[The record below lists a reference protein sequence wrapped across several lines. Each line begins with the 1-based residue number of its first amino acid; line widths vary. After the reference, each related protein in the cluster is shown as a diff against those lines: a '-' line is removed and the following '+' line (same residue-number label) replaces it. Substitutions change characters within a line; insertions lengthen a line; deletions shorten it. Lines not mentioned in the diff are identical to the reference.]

1 MQQNVLSQVAGS
13 EQPQQEEVQ
22 LTELLPVKQSRIRE
36 NEIFKHMNTNADA
49 TDALKILQ
57 SFTTADSCYN
67 NDEHELCSRN
77 LSLCRKIEQIEQ
89 EKQEKDEKKWREDKL
104 RKSIAEYD
112 KQVIDSTEIRKE
124 KERNNVRRFE
134 NESRTKNRKYKH
146 FDKKS
151 MIGCV
156 VKSTKKRT
164 VVRTVENIKD
174 QRDEGNDDDGMKH
187 RYKLGENAFLENERG
202 NFLSENNGQV
212 ESTIYLDLDKNS
224 ELNDDVYIF
233 RRELI
238 DGEQGLKVNLRNVE
252 QSYENEKSA
261 KTTDGTL
268 FNRIAI
274 PCGTSIENNIDV
286 AEKQFITTAEK
297 NNTFGTKVTNPKL
310 LLEDSANVSNVN
322 FHITTMSYLAENK
335 DNNNKVQDEEN
346 PTNTLFRPE
355 ASNSIVATKSTSSTL
370 ISTSM
375 SSSSSSLS
383 SSLLSSSTPPP
394 YSKEENING
403 SECDRGKDQSTA
415 LHGMKTKQ
423 ENQQKRY
430 CCVVC
435 EARFKGS
442 GGLRNHYKI
451 VHGAGPIFKCDECG
465 KEFPL
470 KERLKLHVRTH
481 TGFKPYK
488 CPECDKSFARGG
500 QLVQHRRTHSQVKP
514 YRCGLCSGTF
524 TCAANLA
531 LHVKRHNGQKDHKCE
546 ICGRAFVRRDA
557 LKKHLECL
565 HRDVKSF
572 LCVICNKTFK
582 GHLPQHMRT
591 HARDRPHGCATCGQ
605 RFAQKSQLTVH
616 QRTHSGQRPFRCL
629 VCWQAFAHSTALKLH
644 TRRHT
649 GERPFKCAECNAGF
663 TQLPHWKKHM
673 KCIHGRNEP
682 YACKK
687 CTSFFRIKNDLECH
701 EKTCHPESETEH
713 DVPSTQTSDLITN
726 TIMPASISMA
736 LQPTATLLSNEIIS
750 DKPLPSP
757 SKYRIMTVE
766 RMRLL
771 LAVLLKRISKQERLD
786 ELGFGKRLIDQVLYD
801 SLISAG
807 KDPVASNGLSELE
820 TLTKNLEIFLKWT
833 VPKEHWEHFRKL
845 NKTPEDI
852 LETLTAT

>member
-1 MQQNVLSQVAGS
+1 MATLNVQQTVLNETAGT
-13 EQPQQEEVQ
+13 EPREDVE
-22 LTELLPVKQSRIRE
+22 LTELLPVKQNGIYKDPDANVNE
-36 NEIFKHMNTNADA
+36 NLDTDTIADGT
-49 TDALKILQ
+49 TDALKVLRR
-57 SFTTADSCYN
+57 FATDGC
-67 NDEHELCSRN
+67 
-77 LSLCRKIEQIEQ
+77 IEDAQDFQ
-89 EKQEKDEKKWREDKL
+89 LRDFAFCGKLEKQSRKPRQGKGKVEDRTFEAEAGK
-104 RKSIAEYD
+104 RK
-112 KQVIDSTEIRKE
+112 RKGIC
-124 KERNNVRRFE
+124 
-134 NESRTKNRKYKH
+134 
-146 FDKKS
+146 KKS
-151 MIGCV
+151 V
-156 VKSTKKRT
+156 VRAKSRKKRFGT
-164 VVRTVENIKD
+164 PANRDDGTENGGESTSRQSVENGFRVEK
-174 QRDEGNDDDGMKH
+174 RT
-187 RYKLGENAFLENERG
+187 
-202 NFLSENNGQV
+202 LSEYEEGA
-212 ESTIYLDLDKNS
+212 YLDFDRSKDFS
-224 ELNDDVYIF
+224 DEIYVF
-233 RRELI
+233 RREPLFPSGPF
-238 DGEQGLKVNLRNVE
+238 DPAAERTDFYSTDTDAAL
-252 QSYENEKSA
+252 YE
-261 KTTDGTL
+261 
-268 FNRIAI
+268 RAI
-274 PCGTSIENNIDV
+274 PSRGTIDDQESDLRSDKSCLSIEAIIEANY
-286 AEKQFITTAEK
+286 
-297 NNTFGTKVTNPKL
+297 
-310 LLEDSANVSNVN
+310 LLEG
-322 FHITTMSYLAENK
+322 E
-335 DNNNKVQDEEN
+335 NNNVLRSAREKVRDICA
-346 PTNTLFRPE
+346 TTL
-355 ASNSIVATKSTSSTL
+355 VLDTSSNDGSSKKEVNVDDEAF
-370 ISTSM
+370 STNGNE
-375 SSSSSSLS
+375 
-383 SSLLSSSTPPP
+383 
-394 YSKEENING
+394 YEE
-403 SECDRGKDQSTA
+403 K
-415 LHGMKTKQ
+415 K
-423 ENQQKRY
+423 Y

-682 YACKK
+682 YACRRCK
-687 CTSFFRIKNDLECH
+687 SFFRIKNDLECH
-701 EKTCHPESETEH
+701 EKTCHPELGAANTDGSSNSDAIFSEIVE
-713 DVPSTQTSDLITN
+713 
-726 TIMPASISMA
+726 
-736 LQPTATLLSNEIIS
+736 
-750 DKPLPSP
+750 KPLTPP
-757 SKYRIMTVE
+757 SKYRVMTVE

-786 ELGFGKRLIDQVLYD
+786 ELGFGKRLIDEVLHD

-807 KDPVASNGLSELE
+807 RDPVARDGLTELE
-820 TLTKNLEIFLKWT
+820 TLTRNLEIFLKWT
-833 VPKEHWEHFRKL
+833 VPKEHWENFRKL
-845 NKTPEDI
+845 NKSPEDI

>member
-1 MQQNVLSQVAGS
+1 MASLDMQQQTVLSEIVENERA
-13 EQPQQEEVQ
+13 QEEIE
-22 LTELLPVKQSRIRE
+22 LTELLPVKQCEISEE
-36 NEIFKHMNTNADA
+36 NVIFAQANFSVNAEVDA
-49 TDALKILQ
+49 STSDALKVLASFGIADECKKEQFSRRILQ
-57 SFTTADSCYN
+57 RAGKQARG
-67 NDEHELCSRN
+67 HGRG
-77 LSLCRKIEQIEQ
+77 
-89 EKQEKDEKKWREDKL
+89 EKQRKQIDEYVGKSSDDNEIDLTASHMKLVNQTFEDDGAK
-104 RKSIAEYD
+104 RKR
-112 KQVIDSTEIRKE
+112 KRVGRKE
-124 KERNNVRRFE
+124 EESINVYL
-134 NESRTKNRKYKH
+134 SH
-146 FDKKS
+146 
-151 MIGCV
+151 G
-156 VKSTKKRT
+156 KR
-164 VVRTVENIKD
+164 
-174 QRDEGNDDDGMKH
+174 
-187 RYKLGENAFLENERG
+187 
-202 NFLSENNGQV
+202 NFLMEYN
-212 ESTIYLDLDKNS
+212 EEEPTYLDLDKNNHA
-224 ELNDDVYIF
+224 NDEIYVF
-233 RRELI
+233 RREPLDSEQRRNRNRNSI
-238 DGEQGLKVNLRNVE
+238 KANEVYENNYHPSTTTDGALFDRMAISCRKRNVE
-252 QSYENEKSA
+252 KRIEEKVGNRSNPIVEENYLDEGENNNMVRSNRLKIENEMNEINEEEKDGDDDEVD
-261 KTTDGTL
+261 TD
-268 FNRIAI
+268 I
-274 PCGTSIENNIDV
+274 
-286 AEKQFITTAEK
+286 
-297 NNTFGTKVTNPKL
+297 
-310 LLEDSANVSNVN
+310 
-322 FHITTMSYLAENK
+322 
-335 DNNNKVQDEEN
+335 
-346 PTNTLFRPE
+346 
-355 ASNSIVATKSTSSTL
+355 
-370 ISTSM
+370 
-375 SSSSSSLS
+375 
-383 SSLLSSSTPPP
+383 
-394 YSKEENING
+394 SKEE
-403 SECDRGKDQSTA
+403 SR
-415 LHGMKTKQ
+415 
-423 ENQQKRY
+423 QKKY

-451 VHGAGPIFKCDECG
+451 VHGAGPVFKCDECG

-488 CPECDKSFARGG
+488 CCECDKSFARGG

-682 YACKK
+682 YACNK
-687 CTSFFRIKNDLECH
+687 CKSFFRIKNDLECH
-701 EKTCHPESETEH
+701 EKTCHPEFAIISH
-713 DVPSTQTSDLITN
+713 DLHDHPDHPDHSNPRGSSTNPSVAAAAAAAAADAFTPPPPPPPL
-726 TIMPASISMA
+726 P
-736 LQPTATLLSNEIIS
+736 PPFSNELV
-750 DKPLPSP
+750 DKHSSPP
-757 SKYRIMTVE
+757 SKYRLMTVE

-786 ELGFGKRLIDQVLYD
+786 ELGFGKRLIDQVLHD

-807 KDPVASNGLSELE
+807 KDPVASHGLSELE

-833 VPKEHWEHFRKL
+833 VPKEHWEHFRRL

>member
-1 MQQNVLSQVAGS
+1 MAALNLQQTVLTETAASETREQV
-13 EQPQQEEVQ
+13 E
-22 LTELLPVKQSRIRE
+22 LTELLPVKHSRIRE
-36 NEIFKHMNTNADA
+36 NVVFEDSNANLNGNLDRDANPEDA
-49 TDALKILQ
+49 TDALKVLRRFATDGCIEDDQEFQLRD
-57 SFTTADSCYN
+57 FTFCG
-67 NDEHELCSRN
+67 
-77 LSLCRKIEQIEQ
+77 KIERQR
-89 EKQEKDEKKWREDKL
+89 KQGN
-104 RKSIAEYD
+104 D
-112 KQVIDSTEIRKE
+112 KQSQGKPREGKE
-124 KERNNVRRFE
+124 KMEDRTFE
-134 NESRTKNRKYKH
+134 GEAIKRKRKGIGRKTVPRAKSR
-146 FDKKS
+146 KKKFVTREQ
-151 MIGCV
+151 GEGNGGNGFGE
-156 VKSTKKRT
+156 KKRT
-164 VVRTVENIKD
+164 LLDCEDK
-174 QRDEGNDDDGMKH
+174 
-187 RYKLGENAFLENERG
+187 A
-202 NFLSENNGQV
+202 
-212 ESTIYLDLDKNS
+212 YLDFDRSKDFS
-224 ELNDDVYIF
+224 DEIYVF
-233 RRELI
+233 RREPLYPNARNDYPTSTNVALFEHMPSQEEI
-238 DGEQGLKVNLRNVE
+238 DDQEDPTE
-252 QSYENEKSA
+252 EKSC
-261 KTTDGTL
+261 L
-268 FNRIAI
+268 
-274 PCGTSIENNIDV
+274 SIEAIIEANYLLEGENNNVLRSAREKVRDMCVNSLSLDASSELSRKEYIETEVDNIDV
-286 AEKQFITTAEK
+286 DEDEALSNCTEYEEKK
-297 NNTFGTKVTNPKL
+297 
-310 LLEDSANVSNVN
+310 
-322 FHITTMSYLAENK
+322 
-335 DNNNKVQDEEN
+335 
-346 PTNTLFRPE
+346 
-355 ASNSIVATKSTSSTL
+355 
-370 ISTSM
+370 
-375 SSSSSSLS
+375 
-383 SSLLSSSTPPP
+383 
-394 YSKEENING
+394 
-403 SECDRGKDQSTA
+403 
-415 LHGMKTKQ
+415 
-423 ENQQKRY
+423 Y

-682 YACKK
+682 YACKRCK
-687 CTSFFRIKNDLECH
+687 SFFRIKNDLECH
-701 EKTCHPESETEH
+701 EKTCHPELGSSNLDGSSNSETI
-713 DVPSTQTSDLITN
+713 L
-726 TIMPASISMA
+726 
-736 LQPTATLLSNEIIS
+736 NEIM
-750 DKPLPSP
+750 DKPSLPP
-757 SKYRIMTVE
+757 SKYRVMTVE

-786 ELGFGKRLIDQVLYD
+786 ELGFGKRLIDEVLHD

-807 KDPVASNGLSELE
+807 KDPVVRDGLTELE
-820 TLTKNLEIFLKWT
+820 TLTRNLEIFLKWT
-833 VPKEHWEHFRKL
+833 VPKEHWENFCRL

>member
-1 MQQNVLSQVAGS
+1 MATLDMQQTVLNQPPGS
-13 EQPQQEEVQ
+13 EQPQEEVQ
-22 LTELLPVKQSRIRE
+22 LTELLPVKQSRMRE
-36 NEIFKHMNTNADA
+36 NGIFKNVDVDVDADVDDA
-49 TDALKILQ
+49 GGTDALKVLR
-57 SFTTADSCYN
+57 SFTT
-67 NDEHELCSRN
+67 EEEQFQLRN
-77 LSLCRKIEQIEQ
+77 LAFCGKIERQARQ
-89 EKQEKDEKKWREDKL
+89 ERQGRKQSRKKTDGCRSERIDGMLFEGGAIKRKL
-104 RKSIAEYD
+104 K
-112 KQVIDSTEIRKE
+112 
-124 KERNNVRRFE
+124 
-134 NESRTKNRKYKH
+134 
-146 FDKKS
+146 
-151 MIGCV
+151 CV
-156 VKSTKKRT
+156 VGKSVARAKSLLKKNSMGVKEAGKGADADAGEEPSKRRT
-164 VVRTVENIKD
+164 IEGSVFGKGLKD
-174 QRDEGNDDDGMKH
+174 
-187 RYKLGENAFLENERG
+187 AFSGYNE
-202 NFLSENNGQV
+202 ED
-212 ESTIYLDLDKNS
+212 TYLDLDKS
-224 ELNDDVYIF
+224 KDLNDEIYVF
-233 RRELI
+233 RREPL
-238 DGEQGLKVNLRNVE
+238 DPSTTLDAAQERNASPRSLNG
-252 QSYENEKSA
+252 SYEDDCSSGDDA
-261 KTTDGTL
+261 MFDP
-268 FNRIAI
+268 AI
-274 PCGTSIENNIDV
+274 SSQGTSEDESMDGDESDPGKKPKLEDPVNEASLNVGAIIEANYLFESENNNV
-286 AEKQFITTAEK
+286 LLRS
-297 NNTFGTKVTNPKL
+297 GPKVQGGVRSGSPRSDDASKKDETVDK
-310 LLEDSANVSNVN
+310 EDSCDLEGLSANSND
-322 FHITTMSYLAENK
+322 S
-335 DNNNKVQDEEN
+335 
-346 PTNTLFRPE
+346 
-355 ASNSIVATKSTSSTL
+355 
-370 ISTSM
+370 
-375 SSSSSSLS
+375 
-383 SSLLSSSTPPP
+383 
-394 YSKEENING
+394 
-403 SECDRGKDQSTA
+403 
-415 LHGMKTKQ
+415 
-423 ENQQKRY
+423 QQKKY

-451 VHGAGPIFKCDECG
+451 VHGAGPVFKCDECG

-514 YRCGLCSGTF
+514 YRCALCSGTF

-682 YACKK
+682 YDCKK
-687 CTSFFRIKNDLECH
+687 CKSFFRIKNDLECH
-701 EKTCHPESETEH
+701 EKTCHPELRPSSADGSSNSDSAANEVAVSE
-713 DVPSTQTSDLITN
+713 
-726 TIMPASISMA
+726 
-736 LQPTATLLSNEIIS
+736 
-750 DKPLPSP
+750 KPLPSP
-757 SKYRIMTVE
+757 SKYKVMTVE

-786 ELGFGKRLIDQVLYD
+786 ELGFGKRLIDEVLHD
-801 SLISAG
+801 SLMSAG
-807 KDPVASNGLSELE
+807 KDPVPSDGLTELE
-820 TLTKNLEIFLKWT
+820 SLTKNLEVFLKWT
-833 VPKEHWEHFRKL
+833 VPKEHWQNFRKL
-845 NKTPEDI
+845 NKSPEDI

>member
-1 MQQNVLSQVAGS
+1 MATLDMQQNILNQVAES
-13 EQPQQEEVQ
+13 EQQLQEEVQ
-22 LTELLPVKQSRIRE
+22 LTELLPVKQSQIRE
-36 NEIFKHMNTNADA
+36 NEIFKHMDTHTDA

-57 SFTTADSCYN
+57 SFTITDDCYN
-67 NDEHELCSRN
+67 DGEHELRSRN
-77 LSLCRKIEQIEQ
+77 LSPCSKIGQTDEEQQ
-89 EKQEKDEKKWREDKL
+89 ENGRQWREDKKKG
-104 RKSIAEYD
+104 RNSI
-112 KQVIDSTEIRKE
+112 
-124 KERNNVRRFE
+124 RRLE
-134 NESRTKNRKYKH
+134 NESKAQKKMYKYVNKQ
-146 FDKKS
+146 S
-151 MIGCV
+151 MIDRV

-164 VVRTVENIKD
+164 IIYTVENTKH
-174 QRDEGNDDDGMKH
+174 EGNGDGWMGNHKF
-187 RYKLGENAFLENERG
+187 EENEFFDDKEG
-202 NFLSENNGQV
+202 NCMSKNDEQV
-212 ESTIYLDLDKNS
+212 ESTIYFDPDKNH
-224 ELNDDVYIF
+224 LHDDIYLIH
-233 RRELI
+233 REL
-238 DGEQGLKVNLRNVE
+238 VNE
-252 QSYENEKSA
+252 GQSRKISHSSNAETIYENEDYA
-261 KTTDGTL
+261 KTIDGAL
-268 FNRIAI
+268 LDRIASRTLI
-274 PCGTSIENNIDV
+274 
-286 AEKQFITTAEK
+286 EK
-297 NNTFGTKVTNPKL
+297 NVDEIGKRFDAIATDISNSKLIRENSAEEPKL
-310 LLEDSANVSNVN
+310 N
-322 FHITTMSYLAENK
+322 FRITTMSYLVENNHSK
-335 DNNNKVQDEEN
+335 NNNSTVRIEEN
-346 PTNTLFRPE
+346 
-355 ASNSIVATKSTSSTL
+355 STSSLFGPNT
-370 ISTSM
+370 ISS
-375 SSSSSSLS
+375 S
-383 SSLLSSSTPPP
+383 SSLLSSASSSCSSSSPSSSLSLPP
-394 YSKEENING
+394 YSKENDMCGGEDENTTI
-403 SECDRGKDQSTA
+403 
-415 LHGMKTKQ
+415 HGLNPSMKTKQ
-423 ENQQKRY
+423 ENQQKKY

-514 YRCGLCSGTF
+514 YHCGLCSGTF

-701 EKTCHPESETEH
+701 EKTCHPESEAEH
-713 DVPSTQTSDLITN
+713 DAPSARTTKIITN
-726 TIMPASISMA
+726 ATIMPTSISMT
-736 LQPTATLLSNEIIS
+736 LQQTTASSLLSSETVN
-750 DKPLPSP
+750 DKFSPSP
-757 SKYRIMTVE
+757 SKYKIMTVE

-786 ELGFGKRLIDQVLYD
+786 ELGFGKRLIDEVLYD

-807 KDPVASNGLSELE
+807 KDPVTSNGLNELE